1 MRVTGGGS
9 GGTGYAIACCGAA
22 IGRATA
28 IPSAP
33 DVGLDCA
40 KHGSAK
46 DAKNANGR
54 KELAGPVSALPQSRR
69 AETGTKRPTIH
80 TVQGCFKQAVIA
92 RSEAKRKP
100 RNNHAG
106 LLSCARDDGKRRL
119 LRGRSEEHT
128 SELP

>member
-9 GGTGYAIACCGAA
+9 GGTGYAIACCGAE

-92 RSEAKRKP
+92 RSEATRQY
-100 RNNHAG
+100 RNTTTGFIRSALDAG
-106 LLSCARDDGKRRL
+106 QRTMHIG
-119 LRGRSEEHT
+119 
-128 SELP
+128 